1 MTRRQEVFQQAMN
14 QGHSAAWDQL
24 WDRAA
29 AFYRQALQEYPDHPQ
44 ALNSLGLA
52 LIELQEYDEALICYQ
67 KAARAAPEDPIPLEK
82 VAQLSERMGNLDQAS
97 QASLRAAELYL
108 KNREVN
114 KAIENWERVT
124 RLSPENLLAHSR
136 LALVYERISEKHKS
150 VAEYLAAASLLQ
162 TSGQPEKAIQAVNQ
176 ALKILPNN
184 EEALNALNLL
194 RDFKQLP
201 RPSRRRGGTAPL
213 RMSQVRQMQPPQ
225 AVIQPELDPVSM
237 ARQKALTVLAG
248 MLFDSAEEE
257 TEDTG
262 ARRGLQ
268 DIVTGIAGLAQKP
281 ADRNRMVLHL
291 SQVVDLQT
299 QGDFSQA
306 LEELKRA
313 MDVGLDNMAAVYNLG
328 YLYLQTGRAESA
340 IRQLQ
345 TAVKHPDY
353 ALASRLILGDLYRK
367 RGQAKEA
374 SLEYLEALKL
384 ADIQLVAPEFGN
396 DLRQLY
402 DLLIESHHQQT
413 NPAILERICDNIHQ
427 MLMRSDWRAQLRRAR
442 EQLPG
447 QDGKGPPIPLA
458 EILIEARSSEVIA
471 SIAAMHDMIARSQP
485 RSAMEEAFY
494 ALQDAPT
501 YLPLHAIMGEILYQQ
516 GEMAGAVEKFGV
528 ISRAYATRGDV
539 QQAIS
544 YARRIVELSPT
555 DLNARGRLIEQLL
568 SFGRAEAAIEEY
580 MQLAE
585 VYYSLADLNMARK
598 TYTEA
603 LRTAQQTNLDRSL
616 RVRILHRMADIDVQ
630 SLDWRQALRVL
641 EQVRTLQPDDFDAR
655 SQIIGLNIRLGQEP
669 QALAEVD
676 NSIAHFSSS
685 NQADQLIKFMEG
697 LVAEYPQNIPIRR
710 RLVDVYRDLGRTTD
724 AINQLDSIGDILLD
738 AGDRGAAVQT
748 VEMIISMDPP
758 NKAEYQHLLEQ
769 IKRG

>member
-1 MTRRQEVFQQAMN
+1 MARRQEVFQQAMN
-14 QGHSAAWDQL
+14 QGHSAAWDQM

-29 AFYRQALQEYPDHPQ
+29 AFYRQALQEFPDHPQ

-82 VAQLSERMGNLDQAS
+82 VAQLSERMGNLEQAA
-97 QASLRAAELYL
+97 QAALRAAELYL

-124 RLSPENLLAHSR
+124 RLNPENLLAHSR
-136 LALVYERISEKHKS
+136 LALVYERIGEKHKA
-150 VAEYLAAASLLQ
+150 VTEYLATASLLQ
-162 TSGQPEKAIQAVNQ
+162 SNGEPDKALQAVNQ

-184 EEALNALNLL
+184 EEVLHALNLL
-194 RDFKQLP
+194 KDFKPLP
-201 RPSRRRGGTAPL
+201 KPSRPRGGTAPL
-213 RMSQVRQMQPPQ
+213 RMSQVRQLQAPQ
-225 AVIQPELDPVSM
+225 TVVQPELDPVSM

-248 MLFDSAEEE
+248 MLFDTEEDVEDASAK
-257 TEDTG
+257 
-262 ARRGLQ
+262 RGLH
-268 DIVTGIAGLAQKP
+268 DIVTGIAGLGQKP
-281 ADRNRMVLHL
+281 SDRNRLVLHL

-299 QGDFSQA
+299 QGEYSQA
-306 LEELKRA
+306 IEELKRA
-313 MDVGLDNMAAVYNLG
+313 MDAGLDHMAAVFDLG
-328 YLYLQTGRAESA
+328 YLYVQTGRPESA
-340 IRQLQ
+340 LRQLQ
-345 TAVKHPDY
+345 NSVKHPDY
-353 ALASRLILGDLYRK
+353 ALGSRLLLGELLRQRD
-367 RGQAKEA
+367 QIKEA

-384 ADIQLVAPEFGN
+384 ADIQIVPAEYSN

-402 DLLIESHHQQT
+402 DLLIESHRQQT
-413 NPAILERICDNIHQ
+413 NPDILMRICDNIHQ

-447 QDGKGPPIPLA
+447 QDGQGPPIPLA

-471 SIAAMHDMIARSQP
+471 SISAMNDMVFKGQM
-485 RSAMEEAFY
+485 RSAMEEAFF

-501 YLPLHAIMGEILYQQ
+501 YLPLHAIMGDILHQQ
-516 GEMAGAVEKFGV
+516 GDLVGAVEKFSV

-539 QQAIS
+539 QQAIN
-544 YARRIVELSPT
+544 YARRIVELAPT
-555 DLNARGRLIEQLL
+555 DLSARGRLIEQLL
-568 SFGRAEAAIEEY
+568 AFGRTESAIEEY

-603 LRTAQQTNLDRSL
+603 LRTAQQANVDRAL

-641 EQVRTLQPDDFDAR
+641 EQVRTLQPDDFEAR
-655 SQIIGLNIRLGQEP
+655 SQIVQLNIRLGQEP

-676 NSIAHFSSS
+676 NCIAYLSSI
-685 NQADQLIKFMEG
+685 NQPEKSIKFLEG
-697 LVAEYPQNIPIRR
+697 LIAEYPQNIPLRR
-710 RLVDVYRDLGRTTD
+710 RLVDVYRDAGRTTE
-724 AINQLDSIGDILLD
+724 AVSQLDEIGDMLLD
-738 AGDRGAAVQT
+738 AGDRAGAIQT
-748 VEMIISMDPP
+748 LEMIISLEPP

-769 IKRG
+769 IKKG

>member
-1 MTRRQEVFQQAMN
+1 MTSRQEVFQQAMN
-14 QGHSAAWDQL
+14 QGHSAAWDQS

-29 AFYRQALQEYPDHPQ
+29 VFYRQALQEFPDHPQ

-52 LIELQEYDEALICYQ
+52 LIELQEFDEALICYQ

-97 QASLRAAELYL
+97 QASIRAAELYL
-108 KNREVN
+108 KNREVS

-136 LALVYERISEKHKS
+136 LALVYERIAEKHKA
-150 VAEYLAAASLLQ
+150 VTEYLATASLLQ
-162 TSGQPEKAIQAVNQ
+162 SAGQPDKAIQAVNQ

-184 EEALNALNLL
+184 EEALQALNYLK
-194 RDFKQLP
+194 DFKQLP
-201 RPSRRRGGTAPL
+201 KPSRRRGGTAPL
-213 RMSQVRQMQPPQ
+213 RMSQVRQLQTPQ
-225 AVIQPELDPVSM
+225 AVIQPDLDPVSM

-248 MLFDSAEEE
+248 MLFDSVEEE
-257 TEDTG
+257 ADDAG

-268 DIVTGIAGLAQKP
+268 DIVTGVAGLSQKP

-299 QGDFSQA
+299 QGDFAQA
-306 LEELKRA
+306 VEELKRA
-313 MDVGLDNMAAVYNLG
+313 MDVGLDNMAAVYDLG
-328 YLYLQTGRAESA
+328 YLYVQTGRPESA

-345 TAVKHPDY
+345 NSVKHPDY
-353 ALASRLILGDLYRK
+353 ALGSRLILGDLLRK
-367 RGQAKEA
+367 RGQIKEA
-374 SLEYLEALKL
+374 SIEYLEALKL
-384 ADIQLVAPEFGN
+384 ADIQIVAPEYGN

-402 DLLIESHHQQT
+402 DLLIESHRQQT
-413 NPAILERICDNIHQ
+413 NPNTLERICDNIHE

-458 EILIEARSSEVIA
+458 EILIEARSSQVIA
-471 SIAAMHDMIARSQP
+471 AISAMYDMISRAQVH
-485 RSAMEEAFY
+485 SAMEEAFY
-494 ALQDAPT
+494 ALQEAPT
-501 YLPLHAIMGEILYQQ
+501 YLPLHAIMGDILAQQ
-516 GEMAGAVEKFGV
+516 GDLAGAIEKFGV
-528 ISRAYATRGDV
+528 ISRTYATRGDV
-539 QQAIS
+539 QQAIN
-544 YARRIVELSPT
+544 YARRIVELAPT

-568 SFGRAEAAIEEY
+568 AFGRAENAIEEY
-580 MQLAE
+580 MQLAD
-585 VYYSLADLNMARK
+585 VYYSLADFNMARK

-603 LRTAQQTNLDRSL
+603 LRSAQQTNVDRSL

-641 EQVRTLQPDDFDAR
+641 EQIRTLQPNDFDAR
-655 SQIIGLNIRLGQEP
+655 AQIISLNIRLGQEP

-676 NSIAHFSSS
+676 NCCAHLSSTNQPDKLIA
-685 NQADQLIKFMEG
+685 FMEG

-710 RLVDVYRDLGRTTD
+710 RLVDVYRDLGYKTEAIDQLD
-724 AINQLDSIGDILLD
+724 AIGDMLLD
-738 AGDRGAAVQT
+738 AGDRGGAVQT

-758 NKAEYQHLLEQ
+758 NKAEYLHLLEQ
-769 IKRG
+769 IKKG

>member
-82 VAQLSERMGNLDQAS
+82 VALLSERMGNLDQAS

-108 KNREVN
+108 KNREVS

-124 RLSPENLLAHSR
+124 RLNPENLLAHSR
-136 LALVYERISEKHKS
+136 LALVYERIGEKHKS
-150 VAEYLAAASLLQ
+150 VTEYLAAASLLQ
-162 TSGQPEKAIQAVNQ
+162 SEGQSDKAIQAVNQ

-184 EEALNALNLL
+184 EEALQALNYLK
-194 RDFKQLP
+194 DFRQLP
-201 RPSRRRGGTAPL
+201 KPSRPRGGTAPL
-213 RMSQVRQMQPPQ
+213 RMSQVRQLQDPQ
-225 AVIQPELDPVSM
+225 TVIQPELDPVSM

-257 TEDTG
+257 VEASG

-268 DIVTGIAGLAQKP
+268 DIVTGIAGLNQKP
-281 ADRNRMVLHL
+281 VERNRMILHL

-306 LEELKRA
+306 VEELKRA
-313 MDVGLDNMAAVYNLG
+313 IDIGLDNMAAVYDLG
-328 YLYLQTGRAESA
+328 YLYMQTGRPESA

-345 TAVKHPDY
+345 NSVKHPDY
-353 ALASRLILGDLYRK
+353 ALGSRLILGDLLRK
-367 RGQAKEA
+367 RGQIKEA
-374 SLEYLEALKL
+374 SIEYLEALKL
-384 ADIQLVAPEFGN
+384 ADVQIVASEYGN

-402 DLLIESHHQQT
+402 DLLIESHRQQT
-413 NPAILERICDNIHQ
+413 NVDTLERICDNIHE

-447 QDGKGPPIPLA
+447 QDGEGPPIPLA
-458 EILIEARSSEVIA
+458 EILIEAHSSEVIA
-471 SIAAMHDMIARSQP
+471 AISAMNDMISRAQA

-494 ALQDAPT
+494 ALQEAPT
-501 YLPLHAIMGEILYQQ
+501 YLPLHAIMGDILAQQ
-516 GEMAGAVEKFGV
+516 GNQAGALEKFSV

-539 QQAIS
+539 QQAIN
-544 YARRIVELSPT
+544 YARRIVELAPT
-555 DLNARGRLIEQLL
+555 DLNARGKLIEQLL
-568 SFGRAEAAIEEY
+568 AFGRAESAIEEY

-603 LRTAQQTNLDRSL
+603 LRTAQQTNVDRPL
-616 RVRILHRMADIDVQ
+616 RVKILHRMADIDVQ

-641 EQVRTLQPDDFDAR
+641 EQIRTLHPEDFEAR
-655 SQIIGLNIRLGQEP
+655 RQIIELNIRLGQES

-676 NSIAHFSSS
+676 NCCAHLSSTNQPDKLIA
-685 NQADQLIKFMEG
+685 FMEG
-697 LVAEYPQNIPIRR
+697 LVAEYPQNIPMRR
-710 RLVDVYRDLGRTTD
+710 RLVDVCRDLGRKTE
-724 AINQLDSIGDILLD
+724 AIGQLDTIGDMLLD
-738 AGDRGAAVQT
+738 AGDRGAAIQT

-758 NKAEYQHLLEQ
+758 NKAEYLHLLEQ
-769 IKRG
+769 IKKG